1 MPGLP
6 YCWYQLQLP
15 IGYSSGLRLP
25 RPRLLHV
32 FVTSIALV
40 CASEVHA
47 QRRQADSL
55 SADRDARKA
64 QATFE
69 IARRDFLPLTF
80 SKPNEVSCEVTIGR
94 YCYWYAD
101 LTTRPAEPKKLKQT
115 RQQLLQVLDGI
126 AARFPG
132 NDWVHGQRVRYRIEA
147 EDTQGAIRAAQ
158 SCRGT
163 ASWCTSLQGLA
174 FHMAGR
180 YAESEQLFDFALE
193 TMPEGMRCEFK
204 NISLLIDGDLSKA
217 YRQGDCDRRTAIE
230 KRLWWLADPMYSIPG
245 NDRRT
250 EHLSRQ
256 VMDVIYSDSKLANGN
271 RWGPDAAEIML
282 RYGFYVFW
290 TREPPPPGSNRSLPA
305 ITDHQATPSFHFMP
319 VVAELDSLETLG
331 GIKWNMDAF
340 RVRERYAPKYAK
352 AYIAMDPQIL
362 RFIRGDSSL
371 LVSAFDVSGD
381 TAFTQPH
388 VRAAF
393 VASALER
400 TVPDVAIRPAA
411 LRHDTISLKTGPGWH
426 MAGIE
431 ILSPDSQ
438 VLARSRTP
446 VRIPIVNHALV
457 SLSDIL
463 IFESDGRLADALPDA
478 MARMVTAN
486 RVDGD
491 RKVGLYWEIY
501 DLNTTSESLPVAL
514 TLTRQRGSA
523 LERMRENLGI
533 SQKSTPISIQWS
545 EPKSN
550 VAMAPRSILLD
561 VSLVPKGKYD
571 LRIALG
577 DGDHPLTST
586 QRTIEIR

>member
-1 MPGLP
+1 M
-6 YCWYQLQLP
+6 
-15 IGYSSGLRLP
+15 R
-25 RPRLLHV
+25 V
-32 FVTSIALV
+32 
-40 CASEVHA
+40 
-47 QRRQADSL
+47 
-55 SADRDARKA
+55 DRDARKA
-64 QATFE
+64 QAEFE
-69 IARRDFLPLTF
+69 IRRRGFLPLSF

-101 LTTRPAEPKKLKQT
+101 LTTKPEEPAKLKDIR
-115 RQQLLQVLDGI
+115 RQLIRSLDGA

-132 NDWVHGQRVRYRIEA
+132 NDWVNGQRVRYLIEA
-147 EDTQGAIRAAQ
+147 EDFSGAIHAAQ

-163 ASWCTSLQGLA
+163 ASWCHALQGLA

-180 YAESEQLFDFALE
+180 YADAEQVFDFALE
-193 TMPEGMRCEFK
+193 MMPEDVRCEFK
-204 NISLLIDGDLSKA
+204 NISLLIDGDLSKV
-217 YRQGDCDRRTAIE
+217 YRDSDCDRRSAIE

-256 VMDVIYSDSKLANGN
+256 VMDVIYSDSRLPNGN

-282 RYGFYVFW
+282 RYGFYTYW
-290 TREPPPPGSNRSLPA
+290 TREPPPPGTNRSLPA
-305 ITDHQATPSFHFMP
+305 ITDHQATPSFHFLP
-319 VVAELDSLETLG
+319 GVAELDSLETLG

-340 RVRERYAPKYAK
+340 RVRERYAPRYAK
-352 AYIAMDPQIL
+352 AYIPMDPQIL
-362 RFIRGDSSL
+362 RFVRGDSSL
-371 LVSAFDVSGD
+371 LVTAFDVSGD
-381 TAFTQPH
+381 SAFTRDR
-388 VRAAF
+388 VRAAL

-400 TVPDVAIRPAA
+400 SVPDVSIRPAA
-411 LRHDTISLKTGPGWH
+411 LKRDTISLKTGPGVH

-446 VRIPIVNHALV
+446 VRIPVVNHALV

-463 IFESDGRLADALPDA
+463 VFETDGRLADNLPSA
-478 MARMVTAN
+478 MTRMVPSN
-486 RVDGD
+486 RVDGEQ
-491 RKVGLYWEIY
+491 KVGLYWEIY
-501 DLNTTSESLPVAL
+501 DLNTTAESLPVAL

-533 SQKSTPISIQWS
+533 APRPTPISIRWS
-545 EPKSN
+545 EPRAN
-550 VAMAPRSILLD
+550 VAMSPRSILLD
-561 VSLVPKGKYD
+561 LSLVPKGRYD

-577 DGDHPLTST
+577 DEEHPLAST